1 MPELPDVEVFRR
13 YLNSTALHKKIS
25 GIEVRTK
32 KILEGVSARTLRDRL
47 AGRSFSATGRRGKY
61 LFARLEGDGWLVE
74 HFGMTG
80 ELKYFQDPADEPDHT
95 RMLLLFN
102 NGYRLAYVNVRLLGK
117 IAWAK
122 TIEEFADGHNLGPD
136 ALEIGRDDFA
146 GILEKK
152 RGSLKAALMNQSD
165 LSGIGNIYSDEI
177 LFQAG
182 LHPQSEP
189 RDLDRETVNRLHRTM
204 RRVLKTAIGNKA
216 DPEKFPRGY
225 LTGKREEGA
234 DCPRCGGKIERLK
247 ISGRSAYF
255 CPGCQKQ

>member
-1 MPELPDVEVFRR
+1 MPELPDVEVYRR
-13 YLNSTALHKKIS
+13 YLDATARGKKIT
-25 GIEVRTK
+25 GVEIRTA
-32 KILEGVSARTLRDRL
+32 KILSGGSGKKFCDRLTGRTL
-47 AGRSFSATGRRGKY
+47 GATRRRGKY

-80 ELKYFQDPADEPDHT
+80 ELKYFRDPAYEPDHT
-95 RMLLLFN
+95 RMLLLLD

-117 IAWAK
+117 IARAE
-122 TIEEFADGHNLGPD
+122 TIEEFAGEHNLGPD
-136 ALEIGRDDFA
+136 ALEIGREEFA

-152 RGSLKAALMNQSD
+152 RGSLKSALMNQKD

-189 RDLDRETVNRLHRTM
+189 RELDRETVNRLHRTM
-204 RRVLKTAIGNKA
+204 RRVLKTAIRNKA
-216 DPEKFPRGY
+216 DPKFFPAGY
-225 LTGKREEGA
+225 LTGKREEGG

-247 ISGRSAYF
+247 ISGRSAYY
-255 CPGCQKQ
+255 CPRCQKK